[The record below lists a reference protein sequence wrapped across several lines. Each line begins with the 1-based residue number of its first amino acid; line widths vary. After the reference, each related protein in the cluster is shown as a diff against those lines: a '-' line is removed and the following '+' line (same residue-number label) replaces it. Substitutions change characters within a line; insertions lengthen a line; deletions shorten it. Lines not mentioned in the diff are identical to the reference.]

1 MMLLPLDPLFSF
13 IIGRRCVM
21 DIKGYCTF
29 IHLVGRLLMRKV
41 MTDEAGNLWGYNIRG
56 TRESNE
62 QVYFFKDAVY
72 KLIKRPNCNQ
82 VAYKIFKIKIKIL
95 KKKMFWSNY
104 LYCATCN
111 NKVHVD
117 N

>member
-56 TRESNE
+56 TRESYE
-62 QVYFFKDAVY
+62 QVYFFKDGIRETKGLIVIKWLIRY
-72 KLIKRPNCNQ
+72 SKLKLR
-82 VAYKIFKIKIKIL
+82 F
-95 KKKMFWSNY
+95 
-104 LYCATCN
+104 
-111 NKVHVD
+111 
-117 N
+117 